1 MTVVGRTV
9 DIDDSKGR
17 THQHMTDTL
26 MNFILHSNIDIDD
39 RKNLEDF
46 KKKHVRFFFYV
57 GFGDEDYE
65 IFQKYSASYP
75 FLPWL
80 YALDRAKAAHSNGL
94 YFYDQ
99 FEGTSD
105 MRNGPYP
112 PLVGGI
118 MDDFTRKY
126 LFLLRSLSDN
136 GMERLFVH
144 SQAAMLLFY
153 PDTNEE
159 RGVQI
164 PFWHGIYKKIMKE
177 FLCIQIPLR
186 DQRNIHELRE
196 WLGVENDLSPAM
208 RIIDRKDGRWR
219 FFQLRQKITIESIE
233 SFYEDYITG
242 RLKEFQRSEGPERE
256 HGILKKFVGKTFHK
270 YIRRKDLDVVV
281 IIHSKENERL
291 SKRVLKI
298 GQLAAKIL
306 ARFEYLRFGK
316 IDANLNSDPYIPQR
330 GYPLI
335 RIFKKGNLDEYVD
348 FPGLFTTKELT

>member
-1 MTVVGRTV
+1 MKGFFYAAKRISKKLDFDHKTVLVDCKERHMYCKQKGIHYFPQTKMTIVGRTV

-26 MNFILHSNIDIDD
+26 VNSVLHSNIDIDD
-39 RKNLEDF
+39 RKNLEEF

-75 FLPWL
+75 YIPWL

-112 PLVGGI
+112 PLVGGV
-118 MDDFTRKY
+118 MDEFTRKY

-136 GMERLFVH
+136 GMERIFVH

-177 FLCIQIPLR
+177 FLCVQIPLR

-196 WLGVENDLSPAM
+196 WLGVENELSPAM

-219 FFQLRQKITIESIE
+219 FFQLR
-233 SFYEDYITG
+233 
-242 RLKEFQRSEGPERE
+242 
-256 HGILKKFVGKTFHK
+256 
-270 YIRRKDLDVVV
+270 
-281 IIHSKENERL
+281 
-291 SKRVLKI
+291 
-298 GQLAAKIL
+298 
-306 ARFEYLRFGK
+306 
-316 IDANLNSDPYIPQR
+316 
-330 GYPLI
+330 
-335 RIFKKGNLDEYVD
+335 
-348 FPGLFTTKELT
+348 